1 MAKRTRCIEITM
13 HVGEQLVVTFAGGSK
28 VYEAPVVF
36 VEYSTWKRRRQIE
49 LAYDPPVGNEGPAF
63 SIVNAGDSDM

>member
-1 MAKRTRCIEITM
+1 MGKRTRCIELTL
-13 HVGEQLVVTFAGGSK
+13 HVGEQLVVKFAAGGK

-49 LAYDPPVGNEGPAF
+49 LAYDPPAGNEGPTF
-63 SIVNAGDSDM
+63 SIVNAGDGDM